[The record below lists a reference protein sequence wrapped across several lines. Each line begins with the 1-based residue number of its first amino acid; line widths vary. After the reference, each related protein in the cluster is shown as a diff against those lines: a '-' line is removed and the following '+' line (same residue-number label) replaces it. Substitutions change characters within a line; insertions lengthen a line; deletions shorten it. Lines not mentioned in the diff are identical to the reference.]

1 MELTENF
8 ISRDKIN
15 ISYPPPSFISK
26 FVLKFNKDLSSINRE
41 TVRPEILKN
50 KRKEGKQNP
59 SHQSEIFQNFLVF
72 VRTFQPRRH
81 SPLKFQF
88 ESAQHGRISHTRL
101 SFFHQK
107 ETITLSFSLSLS
119 IFSQPKRNRL
129 AGIPSKR
136 GRERERKG
144 EGDIAVR
151 QDFRSVV
158 NVRAR
163 DKVHRDIP

>member
-59 SHQSEIFQNFLVF
+59 SHQSQIFQNFLVF

-88 ESAQHGRISHTRL
+88 ATRTYKPHTLIFL
-101 SFFHQK
+101 SSKGNDNSLF
-107 ETITLSFSLSLS
+107 LSLS
-119 IFSQPKRNRL
+119 PSFLNRNEIVSLGSLQRE
-129 AGIPSKR
+129 A
-136 GRERERKG
+136 ERERKG

>member
-59 SHQSEIFQNFLVF
+59 SHQSQIFQNFLVF

-107 ETITLSFSLSLS
+107 ETITLSFSLSLHL
-119 IFSQPKRNRL
+119 FSTETKSSRWDPFKERQ
-129 AGIPSKR
+129 
-136 GRERERKG
+136 REREKERRRYCG
-144 EGDIAVR
+144 TSGFPVR
-151 QDFRSVV
+151 R
-158 NVRAR
+158 
-163 DKVHRDIP
+163 